1 MIALQGAC
9 TQTMHPHTDTQCNT
23 PGTHTQYTQTT
34 LLHSTHSDNIPI
46 ARSAAH
52 AHRQLVGFQCDVWT
66 TRSRAVWPRRVKP
79 TVQQFLNSRFLTL
92 SETAPFRLSCSLI
105 GQTRPM
111 GVQPFCP
118 RLELPVE
125 ETGLCIIFMRKTVQ
139 HTCSTWSILQ
149 VVLRFFKAGA
159 FPVEFRV

>member
-139 HTCSTWSILQ
+139 HTCST
-149 VVLRFFKAGA
+149 
-159 FPVEFRV
+159 

>member
-1 MIALQGAC
+1 MITL
-9 TQTMHPHTDTQCNT
+9 PPVHTDNT
-23 PGTHTQYTQTT
+23 PTHRYTAQYTGGHTQYSHTT

-66 TRSRAVWPRRVKP
+66 TRSRPVWPRRVKP

-111 GVQPFCP
+111 GGPPFLSTLGVASGGN
-118 RLELPVE
+118 R
-125 ETGLCIIFMRKTVQ
+125 FMYYLHEKI
-139 HTCSTWSILQ
+139 CSTYLQ
-149 VVLRFFKAGA
+149 HLKHHSSCFEIF
-159 FPVEFRV
+159 

>member
-92 SETAPFRLSCSLI
+92 SETAPFGLSCSLI

-111 GVQPFCP
+111 GEV
-118 RLELPVE
+118 RLFVHSLSCQWLKQVYVSSSILHE
-125 ETGLCIIFMRKTVQ
+125 KN
-139 HTCSTWSILQ
+139 CSTYLQ
-149 VVLRFFKAGA
+149 HLKHHSSCFEIF
-159 FPVEFRV
+159 